1 MIITFSKLGSVG
13 DEQITYVVI
22 VSRYNGKW
30 ILVWHQKRDAM
41 EIPGGR
47 RVAFEKP
54 EEAARRE
61 LFEETGANELS

>member
-47 RVAFEKP
+47 RVAFESRKKLP
-54 EEAARRE
+54 GVNCLRNR
-61 LFEETGANELS
+61 ANELS